1 MAQIKDLTKE
11 QLWKL
16 RQEITLNSLFLR
28 DYENSLGIDPKE
40 CNTFFDGYVE
50 YLVELENT
58 DYGLNPDLSV
68 IFDLYDNAENL
79 YNWFSCIEWED

>member
-11 QLWKL
+11 QLWQL
-16 RQEITLNSLFLR
+16 RQEIELDSLFIR
-28 DYENSLGIDPKE
+28 DYENSPGIDPKE
-40 CNTFFDGYVE
+40 CITFFDGYIE
-50 YLVELENT
+50 YLAELENT

-79 YNWFSCIEWED
+79 YNWFSCIEW